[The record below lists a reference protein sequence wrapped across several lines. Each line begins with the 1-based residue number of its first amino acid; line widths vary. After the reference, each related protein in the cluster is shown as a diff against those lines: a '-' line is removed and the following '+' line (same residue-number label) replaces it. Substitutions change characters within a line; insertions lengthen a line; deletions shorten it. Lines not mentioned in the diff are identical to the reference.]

1 MYENECKQVEKPK
14 HIEIAENIAREVG
27 ENFDPNQQ
35 NEMVKVIVD
44 VIRKRRSIRIE
55 TVSAEL
61 SYLQESLIQ
70 IKEV

>member
-1 MYENECKQVEKPK
+1 MYENECKQVEKQK